1 MNAHRTQDRAVT
13 PGPAGQ
19 SGGEL
24 GAAGGEDELREQP
37 DDGAPRKGEHDRDF
51 VTALAR
57 GLAVIQAFTNQGRQL
72 TISQI
77 SYRTGIT
84 RAAVRRYLHTLTAL
98 GFVRCQDGT
107 RFSLGP
113 KVVSLGNAYLS
124 GAPLGG
130 QAQAVLDELS
140 DAVGEACSMAVLD
153 GCEIVYLARATSS
166 RIMSPSLN
174 VGSRLPAYA
183 TSIGQVLLAHLAETE
198 LEGYLARVNFLPFTP
213 NTIVTAA
220 ALRATLEDVRR
231 DGYAI
236 ANQQMEVGLS
246 SIAVPIHERAGNV
259 VSGIN
264 VLANSARTSVAQ
276 MRSKFLEPLQQAARK
291 LGDKACERG

>member
-1 MNAHRTQDRAVT
+1 MKTDRPQGEGHAPEQDV
-13 PGPAGQ
+13 
-19 SGGEL
+19 GGAERPVAL
-24 GAAGGEDELREQP
+24 GESKAQGEGTDSFAYHK
-37 DDGAPRKGEHDRDF
+37 DDRDF

-77 SYRTGIT
+77 GYRTGIT
-84 RAAVRRYLHTLTAL
+84 RAAVRRYLHTLTEL
-98 GFVRCQDGT
+98 GYVVCQDGT

-124 GAPLGG
+124 GSPLGG
-130 QAQAVLDELS
+130 YAQPVLDELS
-140 DAVGEACSMAVLD
+140 EAVGEACSIAVLD
-153 GCEIVYLARATSS
+153 GNEIVYLARATSS

-183 TSIGQVLLAHLAETE
+183 TSIGQVLLAHLPEPE
-198 LEGYLARVNFLPFTP
+198 LEAYLARVRFLPFTE

-220 ALRATLEDVRR
+220 GLKAVLERIR
-231 DGYAI
+231 EDGYAI

-246 SIAVPIHERAGNV
+246 SIAVPVCDQSGTV

-264 VLANSARTSVAQ
+264 VLANSLRTSPAQ
-276 MRSKFLEPLQQAARK
+276 MLSRFLEPLQVAAKK
-291 LGDKACERG
+291 LSACARPRV